1 MSEYREEQTIE
12 ELQNALR
19 ATQRQLAQA
28 KNRTDELVKV
38 VYDAANHAML
48 ALGGVPVVKSP
59 ARSSKKRHS
68 EVALWHLTD
77 WQGAK
82 LTTSYNSQVMRDRVM
97 LFCDKAASITNVQ
110 RADHPVDECVI
121 LFGGDMV
128 EGLWNFPTQA
138 HEIDGPLFH
147 QYVTVSRLL
156 VDVVLFALS
165 EYSKVTVVSEWGNH
179 GRLGS
184 KRDNVPRSDNLDR
197 MCYELA
203 RQLLAGQKNLHWEDS
218 PEDIQRLHIP
228 DPTGKGLGYRAISIH
243 GDEVGRN
250 GFASPNT
257 IVNHVARWKSGSYP
271 WEFRDCFVGHYHTH
285 QQFSLP
291 DGRGAVYY
299 TGSTESDNRYAGVML
314 AASATPSQRLH
325 FVDPVKGRT
334 TAEYKV
340 WLTDDAPKEQQ

>member
-1 MSEYREEQTIE
+1 MSEYREEQTIQ
-12 ELQNALR
+12 ELQDALR
-19 ATQRQLAQA
+19 TTQRQLAKA
-28 KNRTDELVKV
+28 KERTDELVQV
-38 VYDAANHAML
+38 VYDASKHAML
-48 ALGGVPVVKSP
+48 ALGGVPVIKPPVRSKS
-59 ARSSKKRHS
+59 KNHS

-82 LTTSYNSQVMRDRVM
+82 RTTSYDSQVMRDRVL
-97 LFCDKAASITNVQ
+97 LFCDKAASITDVQ

-121 LFGGDMV
+121 MFGGDMV

-138 HEIDGPLFH
+138 HEIDGTLFH
-147 QYVTVSRLL
+147 QFVTVSRLI
-156 VDVVLFALS
+156 VDVVLFALHT
-165 EYSKVTVVSEWGNH
+165 YSKVTVVSEWGNH

-203 RQLLAGQKNLHWEDS
+203 RQLLAHEKHLHWEDS
-218 PEDIQRLHIP
+218 PEDIQRVHIP
-228 DPTGKGLGYRAISIH
+228 DPTGNGLGYRALLIH

-257 IVNHVARWKSGSYP
+257 IVNHVSRWKSGSYP
-271 WEFRDCFVGHYHTH
+271 WEFTDCFVGHYHQS
-285 QQFSLP
+285 QQFALP
-291 DGRGAVYY
+291 DGKGAVYY

-340 WLTDDAPKEQQ
+340 WLAD